1 MKKWIPLFISCLF
14 TAGCF
19 GTGKMQ
25 ESDMKNPKM
34 DRPVEQQEQPFFID
48 TFSFIRNNQ
57 HTYVSVDEFTKAIK
71 STYQYDEMNKTLSL
85 MLGQATFTFIFGVPV
100 YEKGGEY
107 FPIDREIFSIFENK
121 PYLSSDFLVEA
132 LGAKV
137 EEMENTLSVSISK
150 NPIEVPASTIP
161 SKTTSVEEITTILSV
176 LHNPIVGASVSTVPS
191 HLPGAVR
198 SYRHG
203 IHEGMDFYQYTSNVA
218 INRDTA
224 IYGMAE
230 GKVVRADHDY
240 IPYSSEEERNKDL
253 SLAAG
258 FPITPQYMLDK
269 LRGKQVWISYPNGI
283 LARFCHL
290 DRIPESITVGDTV
303 TEETIIGFVGNSG
316 TSGEVKKN
324 DSELH
329 LHLDL
334 LIHNELFWKG
344 LSQEDVRTILN
355 SVFEKTG

>member
-1 MKKWIPLFISCLF
+1 MKKWILLFISCLF

-19 GTGKMQ
+19 GTGKSQ
-25 ESDMKNPKM
+25 ESDMKSPVM
-34 DRPVEQQEQPFFID
+34 DDQIEQQEQPFFTD
-48 TFSFIRNNQ
+48 TFPYIKENQ
-57 HTYVSVDEFTKAIK
+57 HTYVSVDEFTKAIN

-85 MLGQATFTFIFGVPV
+85 MVGQANFTFVFGVPV
-100 YEKGGEY
+100 YEMGGEY
-107 FPIDREIFSIFENK
+107 FPTDRKIFSIFENK
-121 PYLSSDFLVEA
+121 PYLSSNFLVDA

-137 EEMENTLSVSISK
+137 HEKENALSISISK
-150 NPIEVPASTIP
+150 NPTDVPASTIP
-161 SKTTSVEEITTILSV
+161 SKPASVEDTATILSV
-176 LHNPIVGASVSTVPS
+176 LNNPILGASVSTVPS

-230 GKVVRADHDY
+230 GKVIRADHDY
-240 IPYSSEEERNKDL
+240 IPYSSEEVRNKDL
-253 SLAAG
+253 NLAAG

-290 DRIPESITVGDTV
+290 DRIPESVTVGDTV
-303 TEETIIGFVGNSG
+303 TEETIIGYVGNSG

-344 LSQEDVRTILN
+344 FNQEEVRTIL
-355 SVFEKTG
+355 SRVFKN